1 MNAVT
6 KKTIS
11 YFEGMLGI
19 SFAVLCAT
27 TLRFALWAPE
37 LLQKNFSHH
46 LRIRG
51 YIL

>member
-19 SFAVLCAT
+19 SFTVLCAP

-37 LLQKNFSHH
+37 LLQKIF
-46 LRIRG
+46 LTIFG
-51 YIL
+51 

>member
-19 SFAVLCAT
+19 SFTVLCAT
-27 TLRFALWAPE
+27 TLRFAIWKPE
-37 LLQKNFSHH
+37 LLQEIF
-46 LRIRG
+46 LTIFR
-51 YIL
+51 

>member
-19 SFAVLCAT
+19 SFTVLCAT
-27 TLRFALWAPE
+27 ALRFALWAPE
-37 LLQKNFSHH
+37 LLQKIF
-46 LRIRG
+46 LTIFG
-51 YIL
+51 

>member
-27 TLRFALWAPE
+27 PLRFALWVPE
-37 LLQKNFSHH
+37 LLQKIF
-46 LRIRG
+46 LTIFG
-51 YIL
+51 

>member
-1 MNAVT
+1 MNAIT

-11 YFEGMLGI
+11 YFEGILGMTL
-19 SFAVLCAT
+19 AVPMCDYTAFRHMGT
-27 TLRFALWAPE
+27 GIASE
-37 LLQKNFSHH
+37 NFSHN

>member
-11 YFEGMLGI
+11 YFEEILGMTL
-19 SFAVLCAT
+19 AVLCVN

-37 LLQKNFSHH
+37 LLQKIF
-46 LRIRG
+46 LTIFG
-51 YIL
+51 

>member
-1 MNAVT
+1 MNAIT

-27 TLRFALWAPE
+27 TLRFALWEPE
-37 LLQKNFSHH
+37 LLQKIF
-46 LRIRG
+46 LTIFG
-51 YIL
+51 

>member
-37 LLQKNFSHH
+37 LLQKIF
-46 LRIRG
+46 LIIFG
-51 YIL
+51 

>member
-19 SFAVLCAT
+19 SFAVLDRKST
-27 TLRFALWAPE
+27 RL
-37 LLQKNFSHH
+37 NSSHSSQT
-46 LRIRG
+46 RMPSSA
-51 YIL
+51 

>member
-37 LLQKNFSHH
+37 LLQKFF
-46 LRIRG
+46 LTIFG
-51 YIL
+51 